1 MLTTKTKKLEVQ
13 FNRPMKSSF
22 LACSKKPLCELRFGE
37 FFKRMI
43 ESNLAGISGPETA
56 AYFTLQAV

>member
-1 MLTTKTKKLEVQ
+1 
-13 FNRPMKSSF
+13 MKSSF